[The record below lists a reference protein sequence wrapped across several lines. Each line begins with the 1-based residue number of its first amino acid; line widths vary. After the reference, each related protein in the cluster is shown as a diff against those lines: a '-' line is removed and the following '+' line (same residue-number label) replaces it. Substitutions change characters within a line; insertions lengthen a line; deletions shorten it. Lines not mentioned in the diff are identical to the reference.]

1 MAALRKKYAF
11 IDFIL
16 KEWLL
21 VASGVGLA
29 LTSLLTMRLPRFSE
43 DELGVLLILFALF
56 MTVKGLQES
65 GLIAN
70 VARRIEQGRAIP
82 LKLVLGTFFL
92 AMLMTN
98 DVALVVMVPLTL
110 SLQIR
115 RKDII
120 VILEAL
126 AANAGSALM
135 PFGNPQNLYLYWHY
149 RVGPVDFISTI
160 APFSLAFLVLLAGA
174 AWVAKTENS
183 AAAGTSLPTIHRIAW
198 GFSVL
203 FLILIL
209 VILHV
214 LPLFVAVLVILAAAA
229 LDRRAL
235 RVDYAILVTFLLFFG
250 ITDNLRYILTAELH
264 QAGHVFLLSAL
275 ISQFISNVPA
285 ALLFAEF
292 TPHWQALLWGVNAGG
307 FGSLVASLANLIAYK
322 FYLADGQTKAP
333 FVFTIKFMA
342 MGFMALAIAILLY
355 GMRFGLGA
363 I

>member
-1 MAALRKKYAF
+1 MTELREKCGF
-11 IDFIL
+11 IDFVL

-21 VASGVGLA
+21 IASGVGLA

-56 MTVKGLQES
+56 VTVKGLQES

-70 VARRIEQGRAIP
+70 IARRIEQGRAIP

-92 AMLMTN
+92 AMLVTN
-98 DVALVVMVPLTL
+98 DAALVVMVPLTL

-115 RKDII
+115 RKDIL

-126 AANAGSALM
+126 AANAGSALT

-149 RVGPVDFISTI
+149 QIPPWTFMAAI
-160 APFSLAFLVLLAGA
+160 APFSLTFLALLAGA
-174 AWVAKTENS
+174 ALIAKTENS
-183 AAAGTSLPTIHRIAW
+183 AAAGTSLPAIRRIAW
-198 GFSVL
+198 GFGGL

-209 VILHV
+209 AILHV
-214 LPLFVAVLVILAAAA
+214 LPLFIVLLVILAAVA

-235 RVDYAILVTFLLFFG
+235 RVDYAILVTFLFFFG
-250 ITDNLRYILTAELH
+250 ITDNVRQVLTAELH
-264 QAGHVFLLSAL
+264 QAGHIFLLSAL
-275 ISQFISNVPA
+275 TSQFISNVPA

-322 FYLADGQTKAP
+322 FYLADSQTQAP
-333 FVFTIKFMA
+333 FTFTITFLA
-342 MGFMALAIAILLY
+342 MGFTALAIAILLY
-355 GMRFGLGA
+355 GMRFGFGA
-363 I
+363 M